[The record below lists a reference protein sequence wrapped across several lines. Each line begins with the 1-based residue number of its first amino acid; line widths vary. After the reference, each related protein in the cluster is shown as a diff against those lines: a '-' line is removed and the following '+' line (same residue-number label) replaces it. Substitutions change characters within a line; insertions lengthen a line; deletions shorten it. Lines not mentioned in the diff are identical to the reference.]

1 MNDDICN
8 LLPQGIVTQV
18 CLKRKWKIKS
28 YVYSEAVRPNIMQGT
43 LNFLKLNVFG
53 CCRYKYMHE
62 VTGETIPEMSMV
74 LKAMLNNGK
83 AIDSSNQ

>member
-43 LNFLKLNVFG
+43 LNFLKLNNLF
-53 CCRYKYMHE
+53 
-62 VTGETIPEMSMV
+62 S
-74 LKAMLNNGK
+74 A
-83 AIDSSNQ
+83 AIDINICMK

>member
-28 YVYSEAVRPNIMQGT
+28 YVYSEAVRPNFMQGT
-43 LNFLKLNVFG
+43 RNFLKLNNLF
-53 CCRYKYMHE
+53 
-62 VTGETIPEMSMV
+62 S
-74 LKAMLNNGK
+74 A
-83 AIDSSNQ
+83 AIDINICMK